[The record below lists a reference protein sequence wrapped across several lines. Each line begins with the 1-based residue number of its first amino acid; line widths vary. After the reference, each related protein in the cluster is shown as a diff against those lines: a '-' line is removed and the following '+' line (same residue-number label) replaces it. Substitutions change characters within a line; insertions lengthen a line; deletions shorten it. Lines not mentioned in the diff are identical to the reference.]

1 MTLADNLEKAIR
13 AESQT
18 RYRALHLPA
27 EFIAP
32 NYDGRSI
39 VNLAAS
45 IVNILGGKIPTAP
58 LDDAILGELARAA
71 PRVVLV
77 IVDALA
83 YQRFLRALDVNPQ
96 NGFNVLLHGD
106 AELVPLTSVF
116 PSTTVS
122 ALTSL
127 WTGYTPA
134 EHGTLGFTQFL
145 RDQATRANMIY
156 FSPSATDRVS
166 SGQLVAAGMKP
177 EELLAVPSLPQT
189 LERAGVPVFHHI
201 EQPYTNSPLSK
212 MQLRVEMKE
221 TRGFVTSS
229 DMWVALRDSLEEK
242 WNARALFTAYWSG
255 LDAIVH
261 QYGPSSRAYDAEV
274 HNLAYSF
281 EREFLSRLS
290 PRARAGTLFLL
301 TSDHGAIDSPI
312 KWTIYLKDH
321 PDLRE
326 HLLMGAGEPRAAY
339 LYGVG
344 GEKDALR
351 AYIERELGKQFFV
364 LDSRAALEAGLFGS
378 GKRAPETRYRIG
390 DLIVLPRADWILWER
405 AEEPKMLGRHG
416 GLAEEEML
424 VPLLAARLDE

>member
-1 MTLADNLEKAIR
+1 MTLADRVEQHIR
-13 AESQT
+13 AENQT

-27 EFIAP
+27 EFIVP

-45 IVNILGGKIPTAP
+45 IVKILGGKIPTAP
-58 LDDAILGELARAA
+58 LDDAIFAKLAHDAH
-71 PRVVLV
+71 RVVLV

-83 YQRFLRALDVNPQ
+83 YQRFIRALDANPQ
-96 NGFNVLLHGD
+96 NGFNALWRGN

-134 EHGTLGFTQFL
+134 EHGSLGFTQFL

-156 FSPSATDRVS
+156 FSPTATDRVS

-177 EELLAVPSLPQT
+177 EEFLAVPSLPQT
-189 LERAGVPVFHHI
+189 LERVGVPVFHHI
-201 EQPYTNSPLSK
+201 EQPYANSPLSK

-229 DMWVALRDSLEEK
+229 DLWVVLRDSLEEK
-242 WNARALFTAYWSG
+242 RAERALFTTYWSG

-261 QYGPSSRAYDAEV
+261 AYGPASRAYDAEM

-301 TSDHGAIDSPI
+301 TSDHGAMDSPV
-312 KWTIYLKDH
+312 KRTIYLKDH

-326 HLLMGAGEPRAAY
+326 RLLMGAGEPRAAY
-339 LYGVG
+339 LYCVH
-344 GEKDALR
+344 GEKDATR
-351 AYIERELGKQFFV
+351 AYIERELGDKFFV
-364 LDSRAALEAGLFGS
+364 LDARGALEAGLFGS
-378 GKRAPETRYRIG
+378 GKLAPETRYRIG
-390 DLIVLPRADWILWER
+390 DLIVLPRENWILWER
-405 AEEPKMLGRHG
+405 ADEPQMLGRHG

-424 VPLLAARLDE
+424 VPLLAAKLDE